1 MTRVLLPPCLL
12 ALLAIATALPDR
24 EELTVAAA
32 ADLQPVMKEIA
43 RHFEKTCGCEVKVT
57 FGSSGNFFAQIQ
69 NQAPFDLFFSADLDY
84 PKKLEAAGL
93 AEPGSLYQYA
103 TGKIVLW
110 VPKNSTIDISRGLSV
125 VADPA
130 VKKVAIANP
139 AHAPYGRAAQ
149 AALRKAGLWDKAS
162 SKLVL
167 GENIS
172 QTAQF
177 VQSGNA
183 DAGIL
188 ALSLV
193 LSPAMKDRG
202 RYFEIPQ
209 KFYPPLQ
216 QAAIILRRSQHRELA
231 VRFMQFLRTEEI
243 KSLLAQYG
251 FATDGG
257 GK

>member
-1 MTRVLLPPCLL
+1 MRRPLFLPCLL
-12 ALLAIATALPDR
+12 ALLAIATSLSAQK
-24 EELTVAAA
+24 ELTVAAA

-43 RHFEKTCGCEVKVT
+43 WRFEKNCGCEVKVT

-93 AEPGSLYQYA
+93 AEPGSLYRYA

-110 VPKNSTIDISRGLSV
+110 VPKNSSIDVSRGLNV

-130 VKKVAIANP
+130 VKKVAMANP

-193 LSPAMKDRG
+193 LSPGMKDQG

-209 KFYPPLQ
+209 ELYPPLQ
-216 QAAIILRRSQHRELA
+216 QGAIILSHSKHRELA
-231 VRFMQFLRTEEI
+231 IRFMQFLKTGET
-243 KSLLAQYG
+243 KSLLSQYG